1 MGAPLKNPPV
11 YFTVAQARF
20 NPILKLADFL
30 PTIQESFRQAR
41 FPDFTK
47 HTTMAIKVNLK
58 DGQVTPTPE
67 AQERYVFGN
76 AAKTHS
82 FILDANSLTLQSTD
96 YGRFE
101 SFSAEFLKGLARIH
115 EAVQLDFTE
124 RVGLR
129 YLDRIVPH
137 AGDDLGKYLV
147 SEALG
152 LSAKLDGNPVH
163 SFCETLTVLRGI
175 KLVSRAITQSG
186 PVAFPPDLMPLGLEV
201 AERFKA
207 QQGLHAI
214 LDNDGFFEGRE
225 AYSADTLRDHL
236 DAIHEVIGTAF
247 RSVATKF
254 AFAKWNE

>member
-41 FPDFTK
+41 FPDFAK

-67 AQERYVFGN
+67 VQERYVFGN

-101 SFSAEFLKGLARIH
+101 SFSDEFLKGLARVH
-115 EAVQLDFTE
+115 EAVQLDYTE

-129 YLDRIVPH
+129 YLDRIVPL
-137 AGDDLGKYLV
+137 AEDNLREYLAA
-147 SEALG
+147 EALG
-152 LSAKLDGNPVH
+152 LSAKLGGSPVH
-163 SFCETLTVLRGI
+163 SFCETLTVVHGT

-186 PVAFPPDLMPLGLEV
+186 PLAFPPDLMPLGLEV

-207 QQGLHAI
+207 HQGLHVI

-225 AYSADTLRDHL
+225 AYSADTVRSHL
-236 DAIHEVIGTAF
+236 DGIHEVIGTAF
-247 RSVATKF
+247 RSVATKY
-254 AFAKWNE
+254 AFEKWNE

>member
-30 PTIQESFRQAR
+30 PTIQESFRKAR

-67 AQERYVFGN
+67 PQERYGFGN

-82 FILDANSLTLQSTD
+82 FILDANSLTLQSTN

-101 SFSAEFLKGLARIH
+101 SFSDEFLSGFARIH
-115 EAVQLDFTE
+115 EAVQLDYTE

-129 YLDRIVPH
+129 YLDRIVPF
-137 AGDDLGKYLV
+137 ADDKLREYLV
-147 SEALG
+147 AEALG
-152 LSAKLDGNPVH
+152 LSAKLDGEPVH

-186 PVAFPPDLMPLGLEV
+186 PLAFPPDLMPLGLEV
-201 AERFKA
+201 EERFKA
-207 QQGLHAI
+207 HQGLHAI

-225 AYSADTLRDHL
+225 AYSADTVRNHL
-236 DAIHEVIGTAF
+236 DAIHEVIGAAF

-254 AFAKWNE
+254 AFERWSE

>member
-1 MGAPLKNPPV
+1 MGAPLNNPPV
-11 YFTVAQARF
+11 YFTVVQVRF

-30 PTIQESFRQAR
+30 PVIQESFRHVR
-41 FPDFTK
+41 FPDFAK

-101 SFSAEFLKGLARIH
+101 SFSDEFLKGLARIH
-115 EAVQLDFTE
+115 ETIQLDFTE

-129 YLDRIVPH
+129 YLDRIIPL
-137 AGDDLGKYLV
+137 ADNDLRKYLV
-147 SEALG
+147 AEALG
-152 LSAKLDGNPVH
+152 LSAKLGGNPVH
-163 SFCETLTVLRGI
+163 SFCETLTVVRGI
-175 KLVSRAITQSG
+175 KLASRVITQSG
-186 PVAFPPDLMPLGLEV
+186 PLVFPPDLMPLGLEV
-201 AERFKA
+201 AERFKVH
-207 QQGLHAI
+207 QGLHAI

-225 AYSADTLRDHL
+225 AYSADTVHDHL
-236 DAIHEVIGTAF
+236 SAIHEVIGTAF

-254 AFAKWNE
+254 AFEKWNE